1 MGYGWLNLGSVALG
15 LAGWIAPWLAFA
27 GRGRSGPGRR
37 GLWHIV
43 SLACCALALWFQLC
57 YQRHLVDI
65 QDWSALLDTAGAVV
79 KVSGFLLLTTLLDNL
94 AALALSGAA
103 AEEET
108 TERRDPAGPGGTI

>member
-57 YQRHLVDI
+57 YQRHLV
-65 QDWSALLDTAGAVV
+65 VV
-79 KVSGFLLLTTLLDNL
+79 QVSGFLLLTTLLDNL

-108 TERRDPAGPGGTI
+108 TERRDPAGPGGTT

>member
-1 MGYGWLNLGSVALG
+1 MAEPGQHRPGAGGVDRP
-15 LAGWIAPWLAFA
+15 LAGPLRERAAPA
-27 GRGRSGPGRR
+27 RGAR

-43 SLACCALALWFQLC
+43 SLGCCALALWFQLC

-79 KVSGFLLLTTLLDNL
+79 QVSAFLLVTTLLDNL

-103 AEEET
+103 AEQET
-108 TERRDPAGPGGTI
+108 E

>member
-43 SLACCALALWFQLC
+43 SLACCALALWFQIC
-57 YQRHLVDI
+57 YQWHLVEIHDCAAI
-65 QDWSALLDTAGAVV
+65 LDTTDALV
-79 KVSGFLLLTTLLDNL
+79 KVSGFLLFTTIGDNL
-94 AALALSGAA
+94 AALVLAKGWA
-103 AEEET
+103 
-108 TERRDPAGPGGTI
+108 D

>member
-43 SLACCALALWFQLC
+43 SLGCCALALWFQLC
-57 YQRHLVDI
+57 YQRHLV
-65 QDWSALLDTAGAVV
+65 
-79 KVSGFLLLTTLLDNL
+79 
-94 AALALSGAA
+94 AALALSGAS

-108 TERRDPAGPGGTI
+108 TEQREPAGPGGTI